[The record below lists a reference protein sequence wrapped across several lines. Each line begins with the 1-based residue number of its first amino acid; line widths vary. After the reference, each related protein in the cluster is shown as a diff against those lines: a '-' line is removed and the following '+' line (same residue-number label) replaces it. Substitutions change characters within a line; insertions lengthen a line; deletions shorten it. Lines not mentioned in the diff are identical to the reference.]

1 MTLVS
6 NEKQKGHQ
14 SENGNSTGPRACDI
28 GLPNVFMVFIGTLA
42 KTYSLNL
49 YNYSTTCCHRIMWNL
64 ACRWE
69 KNKEREGSSPF
80 IPDSPPPSN
89 KVRLRMACM

>member
-6 NEKQKGHQ
+6 NEKQNGHQ
-14 SENGNSTGPRACDI
+14 SGNGNIIGPRACDI
-28 GLPNVFMVFIGTLA
+28 GLPNVLMVFIGTLA

-64 ACRWE
+64 ACYWE
-69 KNKEREGSSPF
+69 KKWGEGGVITIY
-80 IPDSPPPSN
+80 IPLPTPQ
-89 KVRLRMACM
+89 